1 MYEDGENQFDILK
14 EDAFGG
20 IKTTYYDEYDK
31 AFEEFIEK
39 YGILGDKLRTEAELE
54 NDKKFRVRTGH
65 FMDELPQY
73 KEISEKYFAEEKK
86 LEEYR
91 NKCKDD
97 AIDLLKEHFYALW
110 D

>member
-1 MYEDGENQFDILK
+1 M
-14 EDAFGG
+14 
-20 IKTTYYDEYDK
+20 
-31 AFEEFIEK
+31 
-39 YGILGDKLRTEAELE
+39 GDKLRTEAELE
-54 NDKKFRVRTGH
+54 NDKKFRGRTGH

-73 KEISEKYFAEEKK
+73 K
-86 LEEYR
+86 EEYR

>member
-1 MYEDGENQFDILK
+1 
-14 EDAFGG
+14 
-20 IKTTYYDEYDK
+20 
-31 AFEEFIEK
+31 
-39 YGILGDKLRTEAELE
+39 
-54 NDKKFRVRTGH
+54 
-65 FMDELPQY
+65 MDELPQY

-110 D
+110 DWFI